1 MFGLTYVAVKF
12 GIARLPSGV
21 SWVQVYGVACLTGV
35 GFTMSLFIGSLAFS
49 TAAELDQVRLGV
61 LMGSVASG
69 LLGFT
74 VLRFASRLGE
84 TQVARNIPDTRMQ
97 LQK

>member
-1 MFGLTYVAVKF
+1 MHC
-12 GIARLPSGV
+12 IR
-21 SWVQVYGVACLTGV
+21 
-35 GFTMSLFIGSLAFS
+35 TMLGSLAFS

-69 LLGFT
+69 LLGFA
-74 VLRFASRLGE
+74 VLRFASRSDE
-84 TQVARNIPDTRMQ
+84 TQELRNMPATSMQ